1 MKFTFFSFFFCIHTD
16 SYISGKLT
24 NEMNSVF
31 FKLVKKIPRKLV
43 VLLYCQICIGMFLK
57 LIELLGIW
65 CEKEQNSTETK
76 ISLSQYEIQPDT
88 VHMPG
93 VYTFTI
99 YRIQFFF
106 SIHRCKAREQTAFRT
121 KPLPKISDK
130 CKQIR
135 ILQQMRLN

>member
-1 MKFTFFSFFFCIHTD
+1 MKFTFFSVFFCIHTD

-106 SIHRCKAREQTAFRT
+106 RFIVVRHAN
-121 KPLPKISDK
+121 
-130 CKQIR
+130 KQHFAQNHFQKY
-135 ILQQMRLN
+135 LTSANK